1 LSLLRLTWKGLWSRR
16 AAVLL
21 TLTAMAVSVAL
32 LVGVERLR
40 EGVRAGFATTV
51 SGTDLIVGPRSG
63 ALQLALSA
71 LFRIGA
77 AEHAMSWASFEA
89 LKRDPAVAWA
99 IPLAFGDS
107 HRDYPVVATNGDYF
121 AHLRYGRGQELV
133 FLAGGAFH
141 EALDAVLGYE
151 VAERL
156 GYRLGDEL
164 ELTHGIGE
172 SGHHHDEA
180 QFTVIGILAPTGT
193 PVDRSVHIPL
203 AGMAR
208 IHAGWIGGLP
218 IPGVRVIGTAEWPDQ
233 VNAVLLG
240 LHQRT
245 QVFAVQRRL
254 QRQPGEPLSAVL
266 PAVALDQLWGL
277 VAPVERVLRLLAL
290 LVFLASALG
299 MAAALLA
306 GMESRR
312 RELAVL
318 RAVGA
323 APRHL
328 LALVLLEGGLITLA
342 GIAAGVA
349 LAGLLVFA
357 AGGWVGGRFGIDL
370 AAVGP
375 GAGLSWLPLL
385 FAVGLG
391 AALVPALAA
400 YRRSL
405 ADGLLVRE

>member
-1 LSLLRLTWKGLWSRR
+1 MSLLRLTWKGLWSRR
-16 AAVLL
+16 AAALL
-21 TLTAMAVSVAL
+21 TLAAMAVSVAL
-32 LVGVERLR
+32 LVAVERLR
-40 EGVRAGFATTV
+40 DGVRAGFATTV

-77 AEHAMSWASFEA
+77 AEQAMSWASFEA
-89 LKRDPAVAWA
+89 LKADPAVAWA
-99 IPLAFGDS
+99 LPLAFGDS
-107 HRDYPVVATNGDYF
+107 HRGFPVVATNEDYF
-121 AHLRYGRGQELV
+121 THLRYGRGQALV
-133 FLAGGAFH
+133 FQAGGPFRG
-141 EALDAVLGYE
+141 ALDAVIGSE

-164 ELTHGIGE
+164 ELTHGVGQ

-180 QFTVIGILAPTGT
+180 HFTVAGILAATGT

-208 IHAGWIGGLP
+208 VHAGWVSGRP
-218 IPGVRVIGTAEWPDQ
+218 IRGVRVIGAAEHPEQ
-233 VNAVLLG
+233 INAVLLG
-240 LHQRT
+240 LHRRT
-245 QVFAVQRRL
+245 QVFDLQRRL
-254 QRQPGEPLSAVL
+254 QQQPGEPLSAVL
-266 PAVALDQLWGL
+266 PALALDQLWGL
-277 VAPVERVLRLLAL
+277 VAPVERALQLLAL

-306 GMESRR
+306 GMEARR

-328 LALVLLEGGLITLA
+328 LALVLLEGGLISLG
-342 GIAAGVA
+342 GIAAGVVLAA
-349 LAGLLVFA
+349 LLLFA
-357 AGGWVGGRFGIDL
+357 AGDWVGGRFGIDL
-370 AAVGP
+370 GATGV
-375 GAGLSWLPLL
+375 GAGLGWLPLL
-385 FAVGLG
+385 LAVGLA
-391 AALVPALAA
+391 AALLPAFAA